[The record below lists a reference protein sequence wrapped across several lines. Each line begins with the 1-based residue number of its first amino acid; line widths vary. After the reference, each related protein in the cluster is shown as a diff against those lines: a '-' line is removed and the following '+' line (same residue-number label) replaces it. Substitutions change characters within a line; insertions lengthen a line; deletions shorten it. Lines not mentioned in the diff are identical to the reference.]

1 MAAYVIVGVDVDD
14 PDAYSTY
21 SRDVPATVEAHG
33 GRFLVRGGDWTTL
46 EGEWPSSRIVVLEFP
61 SVEHATAWHES
72 PEYQAILPIRQQN
85 AKTHFMVAVEGA
97 GPGTPPPNIK
107 PAT

>member
-1 MAAYVIVGVDVDD
+1 MPAYVIVGVDVDD

-21 SRDVPATVEAHG
+21 SRDVPSTLEPFD
-33 GRFLVRGGDWTTL
+33 GRFLVRGGDWALL

-61 SVEHATAWHES
+61 SVERATAWHES
-72 PEYQAILPIRQQN
+72 PEYQAILPIRQHN

-97 GPGTPPPNIK
+97 GPGTPTPNIK

>member
-21 SRDVPATVEAHG
+21 ARDVPATLEPFA
-33 GRFLVRGGDWTTL
+33 GRFLVRGGDWSLL

-61 SVEHATAWHES
+61 SVEQATAWHES
-72 PEYQAILPIRQQN
+72 PQYQAILPIRKQN
-85 AKTHFMVAVEGA
+85 AKTHFMVAVDGA
-97 GPGTPPPNIK
+97 GPGTPAPNVK